1 MAEWSTIRDC
11 IVAGG
16 AFLLAVLALTSVLAG
31 EFRKLSIR
39 GVVVFFLGA
48 VIATG
53 VAQKGTPPDGD
64 GLLMLMPASSL
75 PPDESASDQ
84 EDLPPVYTNPVRF
97 ASFAYSPTNLT
108 GSVTWDW
115 DWDPGARYHFVTLYG
130 TYSLSSS
137 CWVELG
143 RFRWVTN

>member
-1 MAEWSTIRDC
+1 MAQWSWIRDC

-53 VAQKGTPPDGD
+53 VAQKGTPPDGG
-64 GLLMLMPASSL
+64 GLLMVMNK
-75 PPDESASDQ
+75 D
-84 EDLPPVYTNPVRF
+84 
-97 ASFAYSPTNLT
+97 
-108 GSVTWDW
+108 
-115 DWDPGARYHFVTLYG
+115 
-130 TYSLSSS
+130 
-137 CWVELG
+137 
-143 RFRWVTN
+143 